1 MRKILFKTLVFAVFT
16 VSAVAF
22 IPASNAADANPYGGA
37 KVSPPAPTEIIL
49 IISKG
54 SVTKKLS
61 MNDLKAMKS
70 STITIHEPFVKKIQ
84 SFKAIPL
91 KSIFAL
97 ASINGA
103 DKVQTIALN
112 DYIYTNTASSFV
124 TANGYLAISR
134 SGKAIGYDQGGPIR
148 IIFPDKSKW
157 SKFLDPWNWSLKE
170 ISVA

>member
-1 MRKILFKTLVFAVFT
+1 MRKILFKTLVFALFT

-84 SFKAIPL
+84 SFKACTQN
-91 KSIFAL
+91 FNA
-97 ASINGA
+97 
-103 DKVQTIALN
+103 
-112 DYIYTNTASSFV
+112 V
-124 TANGYLAISR
+124 TLE
-134 SGKAIGYDQGGPIR
+134 
-148 IIFPDKSKW
+148 FFC
-157 SKFLDPWNWSLKE
+157 KF
-170 ISVA
+170 